1 MEKVKQINMSWVVV
15 TNLKKAIKFF
25 TEEVGLELKEFNE
38 EFGWAE
44 LSGHEGGSR
53 LGVAQASDREPIPAG
68 HNSVVTF
75 TVEDIE
81 KGVQDLKKKGVTLIG
96 DILEIPTVVKMQLF
110 SDADGNK
117 FQLVQTFE
125 NNNF

>member
-1 MEKVKQINMSWVVV
+1 MEKVKQINLSWVVV

-25 TEEVGLELKEFNE
+25 TEEVGLELKELNE
-38 EFGWAE
+38 QFGWAE
-44 LSGHEGGSR
+44 LSGHEGGCR

-68 HNSVVTF
+68 HNGVITFSV
-75 TVEDIE
+75 ENIE
-81 KGVQDLKKKGVTLIG
+81 KGVEDLKKKGVHLIG
-96 DILEIPTVVKMQLF
+96 DVLEIPGIVKMQLF

-125 NNNF
+125 GNNF